1 MGVALLAPTGN
12 FLPTVLIA
20 IMGPYP
26 MSYGND
32 GRTTLDDTLEMGAAY
47 GAASFVFIPDLIS
60 EEDKTSGI
68 KGSRLVGHTAMRN
81 MGIKMALENG
91 YDYLFLVENDVKFR
105 PETLN
110 RLLAHGEELI
120 LPRLTFPAFDPVE
133 WLCYG
138 PREEHLVGGLLELN
152 WAAHCAIL
160 FSSDALKKIGDPVF
174 KGLVAEGHD
183 HDYWR
188 NQGVHAQMDLDTPV
202 EVLALANGHRA
213 MYEIPFKVHYSK
225 GEICEGPV
233 YLEREGRHVRIY
245 GCRAE
250 GCSYEMTALAPQATN
265 SKESHDYHVLAQLSL
280 ERDYWADR
288 APYYRNLD
296 WVKDKGYLDSVI
308 NVGRLESNDFVL
320 DAGAGSGAIAFKV
333 ADSVKEVVALD
344 FSDDM
349 MDLAGPSQREGW
361 ESNLNFKNGDIR
373 ALPYPK
379 FFFSKVFARMV
390 LHGLTDEGDIEQ
402 AVRECYRVLLHDGRF
417 IVSEGVPTSP
427 KIATWYTAV
436 FKHKENRLTLDE
448 DYIKE
453 LLADVYFKDIEV
465 STHIIEQSSVR
476 NWLDNSALKPDKAA
490 YIMGRYREMPAYV
503 RKGYNATFTDE
514 GDVLIDLKFLTVSGV
529 K

>member
-1 MGVALLAPTGN
+1 MA
-12 FLPTVLIA
+12 
-20 IMGPYP
+20 
-26 MSYGND
+26 YGNN
-32 GRTTLDDTLEMGAAY
+32 GRTTLDDTLEMVKSY
-47 GAASFVFIPDLIS
+47 GAASLVFIPDLIS
-60 EEDKTSGI
+60 EVDRTSGI
-68 KGSRLVGHTAMRN
+68 KGSRLQGHTAMRN
-81 MGIKMALENG
+81 MGVNMALDNG

-110 RLLAHGEELI
+110 RLLAHGEEMI
-120 LPRLTFPAFDPVE
+120 LPRLTYPEFDPVE

-138 PREEHLVGGLLELN
+138 PREEHLMGGLLELN

-160 FSSDALKKIGDPVF
+160 FASDALKKIGEPVF

-213 MYEIPFKVHYSK
+213 MYEIPFQVHFSK
-225 GEICEGPV
+225 GQTCEGPV
-233 YLEREGRHVRIY
+233 YLKREGRHVRIY

-265 SKESHDYHVLAQLSL
+265 TKESHDYHVLAQLSL

-288 APYYRNLD
+288 APYYKSLD
-296 WVKDKGYLDSVI
+296 WVNDKAYLESVVDAGHI
-308 NVGRLESNDFVL
+308 KSNDFVL
-320 DAGAGSGAIAFKV
+320 DAGTGTGAIALNV
-333 ADSVKEVVALD
+333 AGSVKEVIGMD

-349 MDLAGPSQREGW
+349 LNLAHGGLIQ
-361 ESNLNFKNGDIR
+361 NLGFTNGDIR
-373 ALPYPK
+373 AIPYPK

-402 AVRECYRVLLHDGRF
+402 AVRECYRVLLHNGRF

-427 KIATWYTAV
+427 KIAKWYTEV
-436 FKHKENRLTLDE
+436 FKHKEARLTLDAE
-448 DYIKE
+448 SIE
-453 LLADVYFKDIEV
+453 SLLTDAYFKDIEV
-465 STHIIEQSSVR
+465 STHIIRQSSVR
-476 NWLDNSALKPDKAA
+476 NWLQNSALKPDKFK
-490 YIMGRYREMPAYV
+490 YIMGRYRNMPKYV
-503 RKGYNATFTDE
+503 QTGYNATFTED
-514 GDVLIDLKFLTVSGV
+514 DVLIDLKFVTVTGV